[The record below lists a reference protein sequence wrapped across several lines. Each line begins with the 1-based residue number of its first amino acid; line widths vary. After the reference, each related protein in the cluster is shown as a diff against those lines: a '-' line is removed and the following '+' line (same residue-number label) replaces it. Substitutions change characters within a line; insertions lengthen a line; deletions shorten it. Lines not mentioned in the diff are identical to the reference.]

1 MEKEKNRVPYVRIL
15 KKDVVRYDENG
26 LTIMHK
32 GKEWTVQYGE
42 YVNKEDIDNLDENG
56 VIYIKKFGRKGWL
69 VANAIPENK
78 ETENNEMEK
87 AEELKKELEKCRDK
101 LRRIEEILKE

>member
-42 YVNKEDIDNLDENG
+42 YVTMEDIDNLDENG
-56 VIYIKKFGRKGWL
+56 VIYIKKFGRKGWI

-78 ETENNEMEK
+78 EMEK
-87 AEELKKELEKCRDK
+87 AEELKKELEKCKDK

>member
-15 KKDVVRYDENG
+15 KKDVVRYDEEG
-26 LTIMHK
+26 ITIEHK
-32 GKEWTVQYGE
+32 GKEWTVEYGE
-42 YVNKEDIDNLDENG
+42 YVTMEDIDNLDEDG
-56 VIYIKKFGRKGWL
+56 VMYIKKFGRKGWL

-78 ETENNEMEK
+78 ELEK
-87 AEELKKELEKCRDK
+87 TEELKKELEKCKDK